1 LHTVL
6 RIPCIL
12 KALIGWLILLVVSG
26 AVGLFLREALLGVLV
41 PFPAESTNPAVAA
54 ALRDTHRRFKRGH
67 IANTIINFVVSA
79 AYLWAVA
86 HFWNITLAIAAFLI
100 MIAVVEHYAQTPGW
114 LRFIAN
120 AVLWGSSILV
130 WYALCKAA

>member
-1 LHTVL
+1 
-6 RIPCIL
+6 
-12 KALIGWLILLVVSG
+12 LIGWLILLVVSG

-54 ALRDTHRRFKRGH
+54 ALRDTHRKFKRGH
-67 IANTIINFVVSA
+67 IANTIINFVFSA

-120 AVLWGSSILV
+120 AVLWSSSILV
-130 WYALCKAA
+130 WYALCKPA